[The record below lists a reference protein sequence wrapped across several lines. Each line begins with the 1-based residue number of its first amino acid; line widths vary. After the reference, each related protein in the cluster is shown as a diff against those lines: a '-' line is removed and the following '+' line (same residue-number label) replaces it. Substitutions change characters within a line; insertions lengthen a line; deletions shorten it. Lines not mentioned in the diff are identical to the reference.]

1 MKAKEF
7 TCCICGQTFTGYGN
21 NPAGAMGRDKEGN
34 LVELTFKPEEV
45 CCDDCNSRYVITG
58 RLYRM
63 SRGR

>member
-7 TCCICGQTFTGYGN
+7 TCCICGRNCIGFGN
-21 NPAGAMGRDKEGN
+21 NPDGAMGTDKEGN
-34 LVELTFKPEEV
+34 LVGLTFKPEDR

-63 SRGR
+63 NRGR